1 MCDACA
7 MCDGDCGVRWVW
19 AVGCGWLQHKSK
31 DMIHL
36 QYIVS
41 LNKVLNHQF
50 IPFNTWRQMRN
61 ENLQWTLIDLM
72 NGDGMVWFSLIWA

>member
-1 MCDACA
+1 MPVRCA
-7 MCDGDCGVRWVW
+7 MGDGG
-19 AVGCGWLQHKSK
+19 VGCGWLQHKPK

-72 NGDGMVWFSLIWA
+72 NGDGMVGSFGSGVIWERAK